1 MLRFVSIA
9 ATIFGVVSYL
19 KVVRLEERLTT
30 KSFMVEN
37 RDEKISKLEKELSVL
52 EGLSKEK
59 DGLIKKLEEE
69 NFRLKRGW

>member
-1 MLRFVSIA
+1 MLKFISIA
-9 ATIFGVVSYL
+9 ATIFGLVNY
-19 KVVRLEERLTT
+19 ERLAI
-30 KSFMVEN
+30 KNSMIEV